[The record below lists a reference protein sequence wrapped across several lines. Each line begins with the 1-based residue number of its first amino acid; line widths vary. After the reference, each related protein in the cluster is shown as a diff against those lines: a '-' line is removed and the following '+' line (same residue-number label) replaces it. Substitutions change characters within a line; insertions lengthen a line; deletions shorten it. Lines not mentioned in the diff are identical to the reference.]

1 MGAANLLLS
10 SGGKDLYVGVH
21 SFISLLFLVF

>member
-1 MGAANLLLS
+1 MGRDSLFTS